1 MVRLILENPDG
12 VLKPDT
18 YVDAIF
24 DADVQSRLAVP
35 TEAVLYSGMGAYV
48 MENVKDGYFK
58 PIMVKTGITA
68 NGLTEIKSGLS
79 HGQRIV
85 TSGQFM
91 LDAES
96 NLKGGMAAMGHDHGG
111 MTEQPKEES
120 SGHVH

>member
-1 MVRLILENPDG
+1 
-12 VLKPDT
+12 
-18 YVDAIF
+18 
-24 DADVQSRLAVP
+24 
-35 TEAVLYSGMGAYV
+35 

-58 PIMVKTGITA
+58 PVMVETGITA

-111 MTEQPKEES
+111 MTEQPKQEA